1 MHVLKRY
8 MSAQYSFKSMT
19 CKSKYNTCFSDL
31 MWLIYPFKKHWISMY
46 LSTSS
51 VPELLDH
58 LHVSICSVQPEATH
72 QLTSTP
78 LWLMASPSS
87 VLGLPG
93 QSTHW
98 STGWALSQVND
109 CVDKIFVVS
118 RHLLKVIPINVFFP
132 RHDSGPFPVYGPYS
146 KDIFQESAIFSKN
159 PFQSTKR
166 R

>member
-1 MHVLKRY
+1 MAHLSFQKGLNKHVLFY
-8 MSAQYSFKSMT
+8 FKCSR
-19 CKSKYNTCFSDL
+19 
-31 MWLIYPFKKHWISMY
+31 
-46 LSTSS
+46 TSYINIK
-51 VPELLDH
+51 H

-98 STGWALSQVND
+98 SIGWALSQVND

-118 RHLLKVIPINVFFP
+118 CHLLKVIPINVFFP
-132 RHDSGPFPVYGPYS
+132 PGMTLALFLYMGHIPR
-146 KDIFQESAIFSKN
+146 IFSKN
-159 PFQSTKR
+159 LLYSQKTRFRVPKGDKGEKKKM
-166 R
+166 

>member
-1 MHVLKRY
+1 MLFRLDVAHLSFQKALNKHVLVY
-8 MSAQYSFKSMT
+8 FKCSRIS
-19 CKSKYNTCFSDL
+19 CNIKY
-31 MWLIYPFKKHWISMY
+31 
-46 LSTSS
+46 
-51 VPELLDH
+51 

-118 RHLLKVIPINVFFP
+118 CHLLKVTPN
-132 RHDSGPFPVYGPYS
+132 
-146 KDIFQESAIFSKN
+146 
-159 PFQSTKR
+159 
-166 R
+166 